1 MFLVLEIWHF
11 LLLMYYINQN
21 TNLETKMTLTSILIL
36 SFLLVLIQITIP
48 VLISLLTNNVKLS
61 YLFSSRDNTANTS
74 IYIDRANRSLKN
86 LFETLPI
93 FIGLILLSII
103 SDVDNSFLAIIWL
116 LARIIYVPVYI
127 VGINYVR
134 TGIWAIALICLIMM
148 SVRFL

>member
-1 MFLVLEIWHF
+1 
-11 LLLMYYINQN
+11 
-21 TNLETKMTLTSILIL
+21 MTLTSILIL

-61 YLFSSRDNTANTS
+61 YLFSSRDNIANTS
-74 IYIDRANRSLKN
+74 IYIDSANRSLKN

-103 SDVDNSFLAIIWL
+103 NDVDNSLLAMIWL
-116 LARIIYVPVYI
+116 LARIIYIPVYI

-148 SVRFL
+148 SIRFL

>member
-1 MFLVLEIWHF
+1 
-11 LLLMYYINQN
+11 
-21 TNLETKMTLTSILIL
+21 MTLTIILIL

-48 VLISLLTNNVKLS
+48 VLISLLTNNVKIS
-61 YLFSSRDNTANTS
+61 YLFSSRDDAVNTS
-74 IYIDRANRSLKN
+74 KYIDRANRALKN

-103 SDVDNSFLAIIWL
+103 NDLDNSLLAMMWL

>member
-1 MFLVLEIWHF
+1 
-11 LLLMYYINQN
+11 
-21 TNLETKMTLTSILIL
+21 MTLTSILIL

-61 YLFSSRDNTANTS
+61 YLFSSRDNAANTS
-74 IYIDRANRSLKN
+74 KYIDRANRALKN

-103 SDVDNSFLAIIWL
+103 NDLDNSLLAMMWL

-127 VGINYVR
+127 IGMNYVR
-134 TGIWAIALICLIMM
+134 TGIWAIALICLIIM
-148 SVRFL
+148 SVNFL

>member
-1 MFLVLEIWHF
+1 
-11 LLLMYYINQN
+11 
-21 TNLETKMTLTSILIL
+21 MTLTSILIL

-61 YLFSSRDNTANTS
+61 YLFSSRDNAANTS

-103 SDVDNSFLAIIWL
+103 NNVDNSLLAMIWL
-116 LARIIYVPVYI
+116 FARIIYVPVYI
-127 VGINYVR
+127 VGINYGR

-148 SVRFL
+148 SISFL

>member
-1 MFLVLEIWHF
+1 
-11 LLLMYYINQN
+11 
-21 TNLETKMTLTSILIL
+21 MTLTSILIL

-48 VLISLLTNNVKLS
+48 VLIGLLTNNVKLS
-61 YLFSSRDNTANTS
+61 YLFSSRDNAANTS

-103 SDVDNSFLAIIWL
+103 NDVDNSLLAMIWL
-116 LARIIYVPVYI
+116 FARIIYIPVYI

-148 SVRFL
+148 SVSFL

>member
-1 MFLVLEIWHF
+1 
-11 LLLMYYINQN
+11 
-21 TNLETKMTLTSILIL
+21 MTLTSILIL

-61 YLFSSRDNTANTS
+61 YLFSSRDNAVNTS
-74 IYIDRANRSLKN
+74 KYIDRANRSLEN

-103 SDVDNSFLAIIWL
+103 NDVDNSLLAMIWL

-127 VGINYVR
+127 IGINYLR
-134 TGIWAIALICLIMM
+134 TGIWAIALICLIIM
-148 SVRFL
+148 SVNFL

>member
-1 MFLVLEIWHF
+1 
-11 LLLMYYINQN
+11 
-21 TNLETKMTLTSILIL
+21 MTLTSIMIL

-61 YLFSSRDNTANTS
+61 YLFSSRDDAVNTS
-74 IYIDRANRSLKN
+74 KYIDRANRALKN

-103 SDVDNSFLAIIWL
+103 SDVDNSFLAMIWL

-134 TGIWAIALICLIMM
+134 TGIWAIALISLIMM
-148 SVRFL
+148 SLNFL

>member
-1 MFLVLEIWHF
+1 
-11 LLLMYYINQN
+11 
-21 TNLETKMTLTSILIL
+21 MTLTSILIL

-48 VLISLLTNNVKLS
+48 VLISLFTNNVKLS
-61 YLFSSRDNTANTS
+61 YLFSSRDNAANTS
-74 IYIDRANRSLKN
+74 KYIDRANRSLNN

-93 FIGLILLSII
+93 FIGLIILSII
-103 SDVDNSFLAIIWL
+103 NDVDNSLLAMTWL

-127 VGINYVR
+127 IGINYVR

>member
-1 MFLVLEIWHF
+1 
-11 LLLMYYINQN
+11 
-21 TNLETKMTLTSILIL
+21 MTLTNILIL

-61 YLFSSRDNTANTS
+61 YLFSSRDSEANTS
-74 IYIDRANRSLKN
+74 IYIDRANRSLNN

-103 SDVDNSFLAIIWL
+103 NDVDNSLLAMIWL

-127 VGINYVR
+127 IGINYLR
-134 TGIWAIALICLIMM
+134 TGIWAIALICLIIM
-148 SVRFL
+148 SVNFL

>member
-1 MFLVLEIWHF
+1 
-11 LLLMYYINQN
+11 
-21 TNLETKMTLTSILIL
+21 MTLTSILIL

-48 VLISLLTNNVKLS
+48 VVISLLTNNVQLS
-61 YLFSSRDNTANTS
+61 YLFSSRDNAANTS

-103 SDVDNSFLAIIWL
+103 NDVDNSLLAMIWL
-116 LARIIYVPVYI
+116 FARIIYVPVYI

-148 SVRFL
+148 SVSFL

>member
-1 MFLVLEIWHF
+1 
-11 LLLMYYINQN
+11 
-21 TNLETKMTLTSILIL
+21 MTLTSILIL

-61 YLFSSRDNTANTS
+61 YLFSSRDNAANTS
-74 IYIDRANRSLKN
+74 KYRDRANRSLKN

-103 SDVDNSFLAIIWL
+103 NDVDNSLLAMIWL

-134 TGIWAIALICLIMM
+134 TGIWAIAIICLIIM
-148 SVRFL
+148 SVNFL

>member
-1 MFLVLEIWHF
+1 
-11 LLLMYYINQN
+11 
-21 TNLETKMTLTSILIL
+21 MTLTSILIL

-61 YLFSSRDNTANTS
+61 YLFSSRDNAANTS

-103 SDVDNSFLAIIWL
+103 NNEDNSLLAMIWL

-127 VGINYVR
+127 VGISYVR

>member
-1 MFLVLEIWHF
+1 
-11 LLLMYYINQN
+11 
-21 TNLETKMTLTSILIL
+21 MTLTSILIL

-61 YLFSSRDNTANTS
+61 YLFSSRDNTASTS
-74 IYIDRANRSLKN
+74 KYADRANRSLKN

-93 FIGLILLSII
+93 FIGLMLLSII
-103 SDVDNSFLAIIWL
+103 NDVDNSLLAIMWL

-134 TGIWAIALICLIMM
+134 TGIWAISLICLIIM
-148 SVRFL
+148 SFNFL

>member
-1 MFLVLEIWHF
+1 
-11 LLLMYYINQN
+11 
-21 TNLETKMTLTSILIL
+21 
-36 SFLLVLIQITIP
+36 
-48 VLISLLTNNVKLS
+48 LLTNNVKLS

-103 SDVDNSFLAIIWL
+103 NDVDNSLLAMIWL
-116 LARIIYVPVYI
+116 FARIIYVPVYI

>member
-1 MFLVLEIWHF
+1 
-11 LLLMYYINQN
+11 
-21 TNLETKMTLTSILIL
+21 MTLTSILIL

-61 YLFSSRDNTANTS
+61 YLFSSRDNAVNTS

-103 SDVDNSFLAIIWL
+103 NDVDNSLLAMIWL
-116 LARIIYVPVYI
+116 FARIIYVPVYI

-134 TGIWAIALICLIMM
+134 TGIWAIALICLIMI
-148 SVRFL
+148 SVSFL

>member
-1 MFLVLEIWHF
+1 
-11 LLLMYYINQN
+11 
-21 TNLETKMTLTSILIL
+21 MTQTSILIL

-48 VLISLLTNNVKLS
+48 VLISLLTNNVKIS
-61 YLFSSRDNTANTS
+61 YLFSSRDDAVNTS
-74 IYIDRANRSLKN
+74 KYIDRANRALKN

-103 SDVDNSFLAIIWL
+103 NDVDNSLLAMIWL
-116 LARIIYVPVYI
+116 FARIIYVPVYI

-148 SVRFL
+148 SLNFL

>member
-1 MFLVLEIWHF
+1 
-11 LLLMYYINQN
+11 
-21 TNLETKMTLTSILIL
+21 MTLTSILIL

-48 VLISLLTNNVKLS
+48 VLISLLTNNVKIS
-61 YLFSSRDNTANTS
+61 YLFSSRDDAVNTS
-74 IYIDRANRSLKN
+74 KYIDRANRALKN

-103 SDVDNSFLAIIWL
+103 NDLDNSLLAMMWL

-134 TGIWAIALICLIMM
+134 TGIWAIALICLILM
-148 SVRFL
+148 SINFL

>member
-1 MFLVLEIWHF
+1 
-11 LLLMYYINQN
+11 
-21 TNLETKMTLTSILIL
+21 MTLTSILIL

-61 YLFSSRDNTANTS
+61 YLFSSRDDAVNTS
-74 IYIDRANRSLKN
+74 KYIDRANRALKN

-103 SDVDNSFLAIIWL
+103 NDVDNSLLAMIWL

-148 SVRFL
+148 SLNFL

>member
-1 MFLVLEIWHF
+1 
-11 LLLMYYINQN
+11 
-21 TNLETKMTLTSILIL
+21 MTLTSILIL

-61 YLFSSRDNTANTS
+61 YLFSSRDTVANTS
-74 IYIDRANRSLKN
+74 KYIDRANRSLKN

-103 SDVDNSFLAIIWL
+103 NDVDNSLLAMIWL
-116 LARIIYVPVYI
+116 FARIIYVPVYI

>member
-1 MFLVLEIWHF
+1 
-11 LLLMYYINQN
+11 
-21 TNLETKMTLTSILIL
+21 MTLTSILIL

-61 YLFSSRDNTANTS
+61 YLFSSRDNAANTS
-74 IYIDRANRSLKN
+74 KYIDRANRSLKN

-103 SDVDNSFLAIIWL
+103 SDVDNSFLAMIWL
-116 LARIIYVPVYI
+116 FARIIYVPVYI

-148 SVRFL
+148 SLNFL

>member
-1 MFLVLEIWHF
+1 
-11 LLLMYYINQN
+11 
-21 TNLETKMTLTSILIL
+21 MTLTSILIL

-61 YLFSSRDNTANTS
+61 YLFSSRDNAANTS
-74 IYIDRANRSLKN
+74 IHIDRANRSLKN

-103 SDVDNSFLAIIWL
+103 NDVDNSLLAMIWL

>member
-1 MFLVLEIWHF
+1 
-11 LLLMYYINQN
+11 
-21 TNLETKMTLTSILIL
+21 MTLEYIIIL

-48 VLISLLTNNVKLS
+48 VLISLFSKSIKLS
-61 YLFSSRDNTANTS
+61 YLFSSRDENSDTS
-74 IYIDRANRSLKN
+74 IYEDRANRALKN
-86 LFETLPI
+86 LYETFPV

-103 SDVDNSFLAIIWL
+103 NDVDNSLLAMIWL
-116 LARIIYVPVYI
+116 FARIIYVPVYI